1 MLPDYCTMD
10 TAGARLKEQIFNH
23 KTDKWDH
30 AQDIAIDGFDP
41 KKFGRTAKRL
51 NTPMVNAI
59 TKHDPKGV
67 YASTKGDNNMEPG
80 DSFVCFKLN
89 PNANVLFYSF
99 EFGNEQKIKPMLFEA
114 LGAKN
119 ANDFAKKLKALNVD
133 AICHETFDNETIVIN
148 FDCINICSIGQ
159 HLMKEIPII
168 SRDQQPCAIS
178 SELKGF
184 YKSNED
190 TLSQEQLRNGMDK
203 ILFEHTSK
211 SIDSSDWGSFLK
223 GNETLEKVLENN
235 THKVTKPT
243 DSIQATSPSQSTK
256 LSR

>member
-1 MLPDYCTMD
+1 MD
-10 TAGARLKEQIFNH
+10 TAGARLKDQIFNH

-30 AQDIAIDGFDP
+30 AQDIAVDGFDP
-41 KKFGRTAKRL
+41 KKFRKTAKL
-51 NTPMVNAI
+51 HNTPMVRTI

-67 YASTKGDNNMEPG
+67 YASTKGDDNMEPG
-80 DSFVCFKLN
+80 DSFVCFTLN
-89 PNANVLFYSF
+89 PNANVLFHSF
-99 EFGNEQKIKPMLFEA
+99 GFGDEQKIKPMLFEA

-133 AICHETFDNETIVIN
+133 AICHKTFDTETIVIN

-159 HLMKEIPII
+159 HLVKEIPII

-184 YKSNED
+184 YKSNESV
-190 TLSQEQLRNGMDK
+190 LSPKQLNNGMDK
-203 ILFEHTSK
+203 ILFEHTGEA
-211 SIDSSDWGSFLK
+211 IDSSGWGSFLK
-223 GNETLEKVLENN
+223 GNETLKQVLESN
-235 THKVTKPT
+235 TPEITKPT
-243 DSIQATSPSQSTK
+243 ESIQATSPTPSSK